1 MSRITQTLSALRA
14 EKRKVLIPYL
24 VAGDPDAGTTLALMH
39 ALVSAGADLIELGIP
54 FSDPSSDGTVIQLGA
69 ERALREGMTLHGVLD
84 IVRQFRVD
92 DVRTPIVLMG
102 YLNPVEIMGY
112 DTFAAAAAAAG
123 VDGVLIVD
131 MPAYECEDLFRA
143 VRPRGLDTVFL
154 VAPTTTESR
163 LASICSH
170 STGYLYYVSLKGVTG
185 AAIQD
190 KGDIKA
196 KIEHLRTITD
206 LPVVVGFG
214 IKDPESAIAMATISD
229 GVIVGSALVDSI
241 SHLHKGKDYSQGEL
255 AAAVSVI
262 SAIRNAIDN
271 IK

>member
-1 MSRITQTLSALRA
+1 MSRITQTISALRA
-14 EKRKVLIPYL
+14 AQRKVLVPYL

-39 ALVSAGADLIELGIP
+39 ALVSAGANVIELGIP

-69 ERALREGMTLHGVLD
+69 ERALREGMTLHGVLE
-84 IVRQFRVD
+84 IVRQFRERD
-92 DVRTPIVLMG
+92 TCTPVVLMG

-112 DTFAAAAAAAG
+112 EKFANAAQEVG

-131 MPAYECEDLFRA
+131 MPAYECEDLFHA
-143 VRPRGLDTVFL
+143 VRPHGLDTVFL
-154 VAPTTTESR
+154 VAPTTTEAR

-185 AAIQD
+185 AAIKD
-190 KGDIKA
+190 KGDIKT

-206 LPVVVGFG
+206 LPVIVGFG
-214 IKDPESAIAMATISD
+214 IKDSESAIAMASISD

-241 SHLHKGKDYSQGEL
+241 SHLQKGRTYSQDEL
-255 AAAVSVI
+255 SEAVGVI
-262 SAIRNAIDN
+262 SSIRSAIDN